1 MDPKLLSGF
10 LELLILETVSGGP
23 SYGYA
28 ITQEVLNRSGTRFE
42 LKEGS
47 LYPALHRLER
57 ENLLSSSWG
66 DGDGRQRKYYTITA
80 QGEKTLAAK
89 RREWAEFAA
98 GINGVLG
105 VRMEGA

>member
-1 MDPKLLSGF
+1 MDPKLLTGF
-10 LELLILETVSGGP
+10 LELLVLETVATGP

-28 ITQEVLNRSGTRFE
+28 ITQEVLTRSGARFE

-57 ENLLSSSWG
+57 EKLLQAEWG
-66 DGDGRQRKYYTITA
+66 EGDGRQRKYYRITTL
-80 QGEKTLAAK
+80 GEKALAAK
-89 RREWAEFAA
+89 RQEWSEFAS

>member
-1 MDPKLLSGF
+1 MDPKLLTGF
-10 LELLILETVSGGP
+10 LELLILETLSAGP

-28 ITQEVLNRSGTRFE
+28 ITQEVLSRSGARFE

-57 ENLLSSSWG
+57 EKLLKSSWG
-66 DGDGRQRKYYTITA
+66 EGDGRQRKYYEITSA
-80 QGEKTLAAK
+80 GRKALDHK
-89 RREWAEFAA
+89 KSEWAEFAA

-105 VRMEGA
+105 LRWEV